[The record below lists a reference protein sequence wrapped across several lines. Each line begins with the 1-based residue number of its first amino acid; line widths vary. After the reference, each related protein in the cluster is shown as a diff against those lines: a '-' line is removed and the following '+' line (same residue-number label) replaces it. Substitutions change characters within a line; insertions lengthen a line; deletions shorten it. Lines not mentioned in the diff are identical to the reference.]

1 MRESDQTTEAPAPT
15 HSFTKMVVM
24 LAMRRGFMLA
34 MVRKSVVPI
43 NASAA
48 QAQQGHSAGGQAGR
62 RANGCTAVAHR
73 VRCGGTGAVPTYKP
87 VLLKAHKRHRD
98 HAVYIIGQGARQAV
112 GTKVAARTGRQ
123 QAGGEHQKPWQ
134 QQQQRRR
141 PHQRQLPTLP
151 KGQVW
156 GSYVSRPR
164 RQRHQQ
170 HQGGKP
176 SCT

>member
-1 MRESDQTTEAPAPT
+1 
-15 HSFTKMVVM
+15 
-24 LAMRRGFMLA
+24 MLA

-48 QAQQGHSAGGQAGR
+48 QA
-62 RANGCTAVAHR
+62 
-73 VRCGGTGAVPTYKP
+73 
-87 VLLKAHKRHRD
+87 
-98 HAVYIIGQGARQAV
+98 
-112 GTKVAARTGRQ
+112 Q